1 MELWQF
7 AAAVLGALA
16 LRRWCFELIRVQGNS
31 MQTTLRS
38 GDVLW
43 VTRFDYRNRPPQRQ
57 DVVICYYPGRYL
69 PRCKRIRQRFV
80 KRVVGLPGETVSI
93 CDGVVHIDGRPLQEP
108 YLDPRRNRRLYQ
120 MEPVTL
126 GEREVFVLGDNRDS
140 SNDSRRVGP
149 ISLDMLRGRVRRVL
163 LHLGW
168 VESKLRRRPVRRKS
182 R

>member
-1 MELWQF
+1 MEVWQF
-7 AAAVLGALA
+7 AAVLLAALA

-31 MQTTLRS
+31 MNATLRS
-38 GDVLW
+38 GDILW
-43 VTRFDYRNRPPQRQ
+43 VTRCDYRNRLPQRQ

-69 PRCKRIRQRFV
+69 QRCRWIRQRFV

-108 YLDPRRNRRLYQ
+108 YLDPRRNRRLCQ

-140 SNDSRRVGP
+140 SNDSRHIGP
-149 ISLDMLRGRVRRVL
+149 IPLDMLRGKVRRVL

-168 VESKLRRRPVRRKS
+168 MERKPRRRRLRHGK